1 MIYFVGA
8 GSGAPDLITVRGAK
22 LLGEADVI
30 VYAGSLVNPALLDYA
45 KEDCAIYDSAKMTL
59 EEVIAVMAPAA
70 RAGKTVVRLHTGD
83 PCVYGAHREQMDALD
98 RLGLAYEVCP
108 GVSSFCGAA
117 AALKAE
123 YTLPNV
129 SQTVILTRMEGRT
142 PVPEREQI
150 EGLAAHGATMV
161 IFLSA
166 GQLEKLSARLIEG
179 GYAPETPAAIVYK
192 ATWPDEKVV
201 RTTVGELAAAGA
213 REGITKTALITV
225 GGFLGDSYDRS
236 KLYDPAVV
244 VIDEQGRFV
253 IPLLSGHLGGA
264 NELAGRLAEGLG
276 ATAVITTATDG
287 RAVFAV
293 DSWAKSHE
301 CVVFDPENIKYI
313 SGALLRGDTV
323 GLRSAFPVDGLLPA
337 HIDTKTAAE
346 SGFVIGFDTEVQPF
360 PHTLHL
366 VPRVISLGIGCRKGV
381 SAGAVEQTVREA
393 LGRAGLSLAAVKAVA
408 SIDIKKD
415 EPGLVSF
422 CAAQGLPFAV
432 YSAEELNAAPGE
444 FTASEFVKDTVGVD
458 SVCERA
464 AVVNAGNGTIIARK
478 YAQNGVTAAF
488 AAGGYRVCLEE

>member
-22 LLGEADVI
+22 LLSEADVI

-45 KEDCAIYDSAKMTL
+45 KADCAIYDSAKMTL

-70 RAGKTVVRLHTGD
+70 REGKTVVRLHTGD

-98 RLGLAYEVCP
+98 ELGLAYEICP

-150 EGLAAHGATMV
+150 ERLAAHGATMV

-225 GGFLGDSYDRS
+225 GGFLGDRYDRS
-236 KLYDPAVV
+236 KLYDPA
-244 VIDEQGRFV
+244 F
-253 IPLLSGHLGGA
+253 
-264 NELAGRLAEGLG
+264 
-276 ATAVITTATDG
+276 TT
-287 RAVFAV
+287 
-293 DSWAKSHE
+293 
-301 CVVFDPENIKYI
+301 
-313 SGALLRGDTV
+313 
-323 GLRSAFPVDGLLPA
+323 
-337 HIDTKTAAE
+337 
-346 SGFVIGFDTEVQPF
+346 GF
-360 PHTLHL
+360 
-366 VPRVISLGIGCRKGV
+366 
-381 SAGAVEQTVREA
+381 REA
-393 LGRAGLSLAAVKAVA
+393 SR
-408 SIDIKKD
+408 
-415 EPGLVSF
+415 
-422 CAAQGLPFAV
+422 
-432 YSAEELNAAPGE
+432 
-444 FTASEFVKDTVGVD
+444 
-458 SVCERA
+458 
-464 AVVNAGNGTIIARK
+464 
-478 YAQNGVTAAF
+478 
-488 AAGGYRVCLEE
+488 

>member
-1 MIYFVGA
+1 MKKGKLYSVGVGPGDPELLTAKAIRVLSECDIVAVPQSDGGGQTALDIAAQYIKGKTVRSFAMPMTHDRAARDASHDAAADAICALIGEGKTVAFLTLGDPTVYSTAWYVHKRVAARDCEAELVPGVPSFCAAAARLGRALCENGEMLHIIPASHGREREGLDLPGSKVLMKAGRGVLRVRDELRESGQLEQAALVERCGMEGERVVYDLDELDEPSGYFFHHSGKGGTQMIYFVGA

-213 REGITKTALITV
+213 REGITKTALITG

-236 KLYDPAVV
+236 KLYDPA
-244 VIDEQGRFV
+244 F
-253 IPLLSGHLGGA
+253 
-264 NELAGRLAEGLG
+264 
-276 ATAVITTATDG
+276 TT
-287 RAVFAV
+287 
-293 DSWAKSHE
+293 
-301 CVVFDPENIKYI
+301 
-313 SGALLRGDTV
+313 
-323 GLRSAFPVDGLLPA
+323 
-337 HIDTKTAAE
+337 
-346 SGFVIGFDTEVQPF
+346 GF
-360 PHTLHL
+360 
-366 VPRVISLGIGCRKGV
+366 
-381 SAGAVEQTVREA
+381 REA
-393 LGRAGLSLAAVKAVA
+393 SR
-408 SIDIKKD
+408 
-415 EPGLVSF
+415 
-422 CAAQGLPFAV
+422 
-432 YSAEELNAAPGE
+432 
-444 FTASEFVKDTVGVD
+444 
-458 SVCERA
+458 
-464 AVVNAGNGTIIARK
+464 
-478 YAQNGVTAAF
+478 
-488 AAGGYRVCLEE
+488 